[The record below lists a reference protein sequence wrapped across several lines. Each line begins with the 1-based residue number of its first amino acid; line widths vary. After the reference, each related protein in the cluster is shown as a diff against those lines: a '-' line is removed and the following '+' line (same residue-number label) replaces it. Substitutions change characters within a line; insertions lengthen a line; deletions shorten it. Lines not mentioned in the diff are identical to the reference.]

1 MKTSKKNLITE
12 INRIHQLMGVKK
24 LLTESRRILIP
35 LLKIAEEIVEFA
47 SKKTLDDATRR
58 TVNELSTGT
67 KSLLDSQGNPIP
79 LKSEDYVRIFDNLR
93 KSANPEIVA
102 KMAELDKKVVSAIQ
116 DNISDLITPD
126 IRTLIKRYIDE
137 GATEDFVVNELQN
150 IFRNTSYGRYAD
162 FTTLV
167 DDAGRSVETLVD
179 DYLKEIRKVYE
190 ELGGVLDNV
199 ADDVVVNNPTPSP
212 NSYPTIPERAF
223 DEASRVVADA
233 SRFNISR
240 TLADLNPGLYRRLT
254 QMFRGFAE
262 YFGDGRV
269 VRNRILDNLMA
280 LDRQAFPDGTRVTDE
295 IALQLKDRVK
305 NDLDKLF
312 QINKNYIALVREAIN
327 QGKKTNS
334 TAIVNGQEL
343 PAKKVREVWTGME
356 KQLQEV
362 EKTFGEP
369 GVALVTMPDSG
380 PFLFLK
386 EAFLHANAL
395 PINLVRTIQRRFWA
409 NQQLLA
415 DVAAAVTE
423 KESIQIEK
431 NITTPLT
438 GFKKFIAK
446 YFFPGSSRGWPKGL
460 QTDKESLQSISGS
473 YDKIEKYYSRF
484 PRLMQWASLM
494 SEKIILLTEIGAL
507 INLMAGGKELW
518 DFYNTDKEEMQKK
531 YGDCIEKT
539 ASWMRDNDVTLNKN
553 VDKFS
558 GDTAPQCLNQ
568 LLLTMDDATLKDFL
582 IRTEFFRK
590 RILNIPGSEFVNTLL
605 IRDDLKEIGLD
616 ILPKLF
622 TGGLLNIAYKFWYD
636 FLEPEYWSQRTG
648 EPTALQGRLEQ
659 AREELRQ
666 LEPRI
671 ENAATQI
678 DMSELPEINLPNPL
692 ETDSTTTNSTTV
704 DPFGRT
710 SNDNNP

>member
-24 LLTESRRILIP
+24 VITESRKILVP
-35 LLKIAEEIVEFA
+35 FLQIAREIVEFA
-47 SKKTLDDATRR
+47 ANKEGMDAVTRR
-58 TVNELSTGT
+58 AVTELSTG
-67 KSLLDSQGNPIP
+67 KRSIVDAQGNPIP
-79 LKSEDYVRIFDNLR
+79 LEAEDYVRIFDNLK
-93 KSANPEIVA
+93 KSTEPEIIA
-102 KMAELDKKVVSAIQ
+102 KMAEIDRKVVSTIQ
-116 DNISDLITPD
+116 DNISELITPD
-126 IRTLIKRYIDE
+126 IKTLIKKYVDE
-137 GATEDFVVNELQN
+137 GATEDFIVNELQRL
-150 IFRNTSYGRYAD
+150 FRNTSYGKYAD

-179 DYLKEIRKVYE
+179 DYLREIRKVYE

-199 ADDVVVNNPTPSP
+199 VDDVTPSSG
-212 NSYPTIPERAF
+212 SYPTIPERAF
-223 DEASRVVADA
+223 DEASQVVADA

-280 LDRQAFPDGTRVTDE
+280 LDRQAFPDGTKVTDE

-334 TAIVNGQEL
+334 PAIVNGQEL
-343 PAKKVREVWTGME
+343 PAKKVRDVWTGME
-356 KQLQEV
+356 TQLQEV

-369 GVALVTMPDSG
+369 GVTLVTMPDSG

-395 PINLVRTIQRRFWA
+395 PINLSRTIQRRFWA

-460 QTDKESLQSISGS
+460 KADKESLQSISGS

-494 SEKIILLTEIGAL
+494 SEKIILLTEIGVL
-507 INLMAGGKELW
+507 INMIAGFDELW
-518 DFYNTDKEEMQKK
+518 DFYQTDKEEMQKK

-539 ASWMRDNDVTLNKN
+539 ASWMRDNDVTLDKN

-558 GDTAPQCLNQ
+558 GDTTPQCLNQ

-582 IRTEFFRK
+582 IRAEFFRK
-590 RILNIPGSEFVNTLL
+590 RILNIPGSEFINTLL

-678 DMSELPEINLPNPL
+678 DMSELPEINIPNPL